1 MKPIKWDYIQ
11 KFGMPSRN
19 IGVLNKQST
28 RIKLKY
34 LGRKCYILNPLVAYN
49 KHKNKEKIT
58 TKLKKGWTIN

>member
-1 MKPIKWDYIQ
+1 
-11 KFGMPSRN
+11 MPSRN

-58 TKLKKGWTIN
+58 TKLKKG